1 LIDAFQATLQEAA
14 DASLLLHVVDASN
27 DSYLEQMD
35 EVHKVLAEIG
45 ADNVPQ
51 VLVFNKLDAMSD
63 DKKPLQMQ
71 DIFSIDGLD
80 TPRLFV
86 SAQTGEGIPALREYL
101 SQNLATTA
109 SFA

>member
-1 LIDAFQATLQEAA
+1 
-14 DASLLLHVVDASN
+14 
-27 DSYLEQMD
+27 MD

-63 DKKPLQMQ
+63 DKKPLQIQ
-71 DIFSIDGLD
+71 DIFSIDGVD

-86 SAQTGEGIPALREYL
+86 SAQTGEGLPALRAFL

-109 SFA
+109 TFA

>member
-1 LIDAFQATLQEAA
+1 
-14 DASLLLHVVDASN
+14 
-27 DSYLEQMD
+27 
-35 EVHKVLAEIG
+35 
-45 ADNVPQ
+45 
-51 VLVFNKLDAMSD
+51 MSD

-86 SAQTGEGIPALREYL
+86 SAQTGEGIPALRAYL